1 MSRLLDDRF
10 DVEEG
15 TLDQEEFEKR
25 CDEVFDTSLG
35 EEYYGITVLADGTV
49 QIHMGETG
57 TKEEQFRWV
66 YFDYEPDMTE
76 RPQALD
82 YLMGKRDDFND

>member
-1 MSRLLDDRF
+1 MER
-10 DVEEG
+10 G
-15 TLDQEEFEKR
+15 TLSQEEFEKR
-25 CDEVFDTSLG
+25 CDEVFCTQVG
-35 EEYYGITVLADGTV
+35 EEYYGIRIEDDGRV
-49 QIHMGETG
+49 CVEMGETG

-76 RPQALD
+76 RPEALD

>member
-1 MSRLLDDRF
+1 MK
-10 DVEEG
+10 VEYG
-15 TLDQEEFEKR
+15 KLDQEEFEKR
-25 CDEVFDTSLG
+25 CDEVFCTQEG
-35 EEYYGITVLADGTV
+35 EEYYDIRIEDGV
-49 QIHMGETG
+49 VKIQCGETG

-76 RPQALD
+76 RPEALD